1 MFWDEKRDYTRYPPS
16 SSSSYFAQLSERS
29 RRHLLQVYFRLAITV
44 LFCALA
50 SFMSVRGYLP
60 EAGVIPI
67 LIGSGSLFALQ
78 AVNPSRHLIR
88 SGLLYGFGF
97 LEGWGL
103 APLATSML
111 DIDPSLLYQSLLMT
125 LLVFVSFSATALY
138 SQRRAFLSY
147 AGAFLAAL
155 LVLTVAGLINLFYP
169 NEFAF
174 NLIVYLGLVVFAF
187 FVSFHTQLIVERA
200 ESEQGHQLDSIGDA
214 VMLFNNI
221 IALFVRIAIAMMDQ
235 EQRRKRRDDKDR
247 DKRR

>member
-1 MFWDEKRDYTRYPPS
+1 MFWDEKRDFTRHPPS

-29 RRHLLQVYFRLAITV
+29 RRHLLQVYFRLAITI
-44 LFCALA
+44 LFCSLS
-50 SFMSVRGYLP
+50 SFLSIRGYLP
-60 EAGVIPI
+60 EAGVLPV

-78 AVNPSRHLIR
+78 AVNPSQQLLR

-103 APLATSML
+103 APFASAILE
-111 DIDPSLLYQSLLMT
+111 IDPSLLYQSLLMT

-138 SQRRAFLSY
+138 SQRRTFISY
-147 AGAFLAAL
+147 AGPLVSAL
-155 LVLTVAGLINLFYP
+155 LILSVAGLINLFYP
-169 NEFAF
+169 TQFVFNLLVYVGLVLFAF
-174 NLIVYLGLVVFAF
+174 M
-187 FVSFHTQLIVERA
+187 VSFHTQLIVERA
-200 ESEQGHQLDSIGDA
+200 ESEQGHTLDSIGDA

-247 DKRR
+247 NKRH